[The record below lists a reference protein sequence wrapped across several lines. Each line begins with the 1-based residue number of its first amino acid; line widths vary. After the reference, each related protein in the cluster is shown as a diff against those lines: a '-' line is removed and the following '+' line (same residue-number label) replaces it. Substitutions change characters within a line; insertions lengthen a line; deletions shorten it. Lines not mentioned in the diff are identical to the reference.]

1 MEDLVTD
8 RLILHPFT
16 VEEARLVAAAE
27 RPEGGH
33 WAADYPQEGEQ
44 TGARMFVKG
53 AEAFGDPQ
61 PFGGY
66 EIRLADGQAV
76 GGIGFHGGPDE
87 NGAVE
92 IGYGLSP
99 SVRGNGYATE
109 AVRRMI
115 ELAREQGVKLF
126 TGNADLDN
134 PASHKVMAQAG
145 MELVRQDDALVY
157 YELALV

>member
-1 MEDLVTD
+1 MTE

-16 VEEARLVAAAE
+16 GAEARQVADVVRDGQE
-27 RPEGGH
+27 H
-33 WAADYPQEGEQ
+33 WAADYPQIGEQ
-44 TGARMFVKG
+44 VGARMF
-53 AEAFGDPQ
+53 AQACEAGLDPR

-66 EIRLADGQAV
+66 EIRLAETGQAV

-99 SVRGNGYATE
+99 SARGKGYAAE

-115 ELAREQGVKLF
+115 ELAREQGVKTF

-134 PASHKVMAQAG
+134 PASHRVMAAAG
-145 MELVRQDDALVY
+145 MELVRQDEKLVY
-157 YELALV
+157 FELPLS